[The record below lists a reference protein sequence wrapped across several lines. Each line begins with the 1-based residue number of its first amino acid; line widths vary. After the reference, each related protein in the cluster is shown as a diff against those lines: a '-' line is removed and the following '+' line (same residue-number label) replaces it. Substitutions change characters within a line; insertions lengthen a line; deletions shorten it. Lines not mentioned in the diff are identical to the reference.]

1 MKIAT
6 RFLLPLE
13 LFAGMVML
21 SWGVSG
27 WLGGSGLWTMLAV
40 HDQNLEWGLWLCGVG
55 AAQFG
60 AAAVEFV
67 AGRDWRPRAL
77 LFAVSLRFWLAF
89 LGIVVW
95 CYVFFVV
102 LTAERSP
109 GVLSLAMQAPLALA
123 FSAWIAWGNRRVACV
138 LDPAVSTQGLQRQIL
153 AERRRGWSAEEDPA
167 VVIQADAA
175 APLRA
180 MRDSG
185 AALQAMRDSL
195 RRRGPR

>member
-60 AAAVEFV
+60 AAAAEFI

-77 LFAVSLRFWLAF
+77 LFAVSLRFWIAF

-102 LTAERSP
+102 LTAEHSP

-123 FSAWIAWGNRRVACV
+123 FSAWIAWGNRRVACI
-138 LDPAVSTQGLQRQIL
+138 LDPAVSTLGLQRQIL
-153 AERRRGWSAEEDPA
+153 AERRRGWSTEEDP
-167 VVIQADAA
+167 VV
-175 APLRA
+175 LRA
-180 MRDSG
+180 ELATALRAKDSAALLQALRDS
-185 AALQAMRDSL
+185 RS
-195 RRRGPR
+195 RPGPR